1 MKINID
7 FIDSIID
14 FDNSNVY
21 SFEIHN
27 KKYLYRISSLF
38 YGISNGDLPEEI
50 ECFDKENNELKLS
63 NKIRFFSEY
72 FDFGFDSKKYSTDIT
87 KYILSNIEQ
96 YDSENILRTFS
107 KLCKLID
114 NELQKTDLS
123 ISFSTEEGI
132 ENVIKMF
139 KLKINQKEDLL
150 DNLLLIVDLEV
161 ALNSN
166 KILCFMN
173 LKQFLTKEE
182 VIEFYKYATYN
193 SIKIIMIEST
203 KYDYFINYEKV
214 IVIDQNLDESMI

>member
-1 MKINID
+1 MKIKID
-7 FIDSIID
+7 FIDSTID

-38 YGISNGDLPEEI
+38 YGISNSDLPEEI
-50 ECFDKENNELKLS
+50 QCFDKDNSELKIS
-63 NKIRFFSEY
+63 GKIRFFSEY

-114 NELQKTDLS
+114 KELQKTDLS
-123 ISFSTEEGI
+123 ISVSADEGI
-132 ENVIKMF
+132 DNVIKMF
-139 KLKINQKEDLL
+139 KLKVNQKDDLL
-150 DNLLLIVDLEV
+150 DNLLLIIDLEV

-182 VIEFYKYATYN
+182 IIEFYKYATYN
-193 SIKIIMIEST
+193 SIKIIMIESS
-203 KYDYFINYEKV
+203 KYDYFGDYEKV
-214 IVIDQNLDESMI
+214 IIIDQSLEESML

>member
-1 MKINID
+1 MKIKID

-14 FDNSNVY
+14 FDVSNVY

-38 YGISNGDLPEEI
+38 YTISNGNLPENI
-50 ECFDKENNELKLS
+50 ECFNKDNNEIKIN
-63 NKIRFFSEY
+63 NKVRFFSEY

-96 YDSENILRTFS
+96 YESENILKAFS

-114 NELQKTDLS
+114 KELQKTDLP
-123 ISFSTEEGI
+123 ISVSTDEGI
-132 ENVIKMF
+132 DNVIKMF
-139 KLKINQKEDLL
+139 KLKINQKDDLL
-150 DNLLLIVDLEV
+150 ENLLLIIDLEV

-173 LKQFLTKEE
+173 LKQYLNKEE
-182 VIEFYKYATYN
+182 IVEFYKYATYN

-203 KYDYFINYEKV
+203 KYDYFNDYEKV
-214 IVIDQNLDESMI
+214 IAIDQNLEESMI

>member
-1 MKINID
+1 MKIKID

-72 FDFGFDSKKYSTDIT
+72 FDFGFDSKKYSTDIA

-123 ISFSTEEGI
+123 ISVSTEEGI

-203 KYDYFINYEKV
+203 KYDYFSNYEKV

>member
-38 YGISNGDLPEEI
+38 YGTSNGDLPEEI

-123 ISFSTEEGI
+123 ISVSTEEGI

>member
-1 MKINID
+1 MKIKID

-38 YGISNGDLPEEI
+38 YGISNGDLLEEI

-72 FDFGFDSKKYSTDIT
+72 FDFGFDSKKYSTDIA

-123 ISFSTEEGI
+123 ISVSTEEGI

-203 KYDYFINYEKV
+203 KYDYFSNYEKV